1 MALSMDEQRVLAEIE
16 RRLAAEDPGL
26 AASLTTFRRPGPA
39 AALRSPRARFIGSLF
54 TVMVVAM
61 ISLMV
66 YALIPFRGHAV
77 RTPSEGSATSPEHTT
92 LTTPGIPRETHFSA
106 APASNTK
113 AKAGAASPAS
123 AVRAKATAKASTSTS
138 AAKTPKPASQRTSAK
153 AKSAGSASPG

>member
-26 AASLTTFRRPGPA
+26 AASLTSFRRPGPA
-39 AALRSPRARFIGSLF
+39 AALRTPRARFIGSLF

-77 RTPSEGSATSPEHTT
+77 RTPGEQSATTPEQTIAARGGQQRT
-92 LTTPGIPRETHFSA
+92 SFSA

-113 AKAGAASPAS
+113 ASATTASP
-123 AVRAKATAKASTSTS
+123 VTAKAAVKASTSAS
-138 AAKTPKPASQRTSAK
+138 AAKTAKTAKTASQHVSVKSK
-153 AKSAGSASPG
+153 ATGSAPPG

>member
-26 AASLTTFRRPGPA
+26 AASLTTFRRPGHA

-77 RTPSEGSATSPEHTT
+77 RTPSEGTATSPEHTMV
-92 LTTPGIPRETHFSA
+92 TTPGIPRETQISA
-106 APASNTK
+106 VPTSNTK
-113 AKAGAASPAS
+113 ASAVKASPAGP
-123 AVRAKATAKASTSTS
+123 VHPKAAAKASASTGT
-138 AAKTPKPASQRTSAK
+138 AKTPKPAGQHVSVKAK
-153 AKSAGSASPG
+153 ATGSASSG

>member
-26 AASLTTFRRPGPA
+26 AASLTSFRRPGPA
-39 AALRSPRARFIGSLF
+39 AALRSPRARIIGSLF

-77 RTPSEGSATSPEHTT
+77 RTPGERLATSPEQTVASA
-92 LTTPGIPRETHFSA
+92 PGGPRQTEFSA
-106 APASNTK
+106 APSSN
-113 AKAGAASPAS
+113 AKASAGTTAPAS
-123 AVRAKATAKASTSTS
+123 AAQAKGTTKASAS
-138 AAKTPKPASQRTSAK
+138 AAKTAKTASQHATVKAK
-153 AKSAGSASPG
+153 ATGPAPPG